1 MPSKR
6 NTKRLKFVGTHPK
19 LQTGMYYTVYEF
31 AEAAGVDYKR
41 LHNKMSRHPVMTD
54 ELLKPYV
61 PSPPLAVRVVE
72 DPLLIVTAFVFNVT
86 GSKTP
91 EEAVTP
97 TT

>member
-61 PSPPLAVRVVE
+61 PPPPLPRLEHKEEVMMDKWLRKQ
-72 DPLLIVTAFVFNVT
+72 LVTT
-86 GSKTP
+86 R
-91 EEAVTP
+91 
-97 TT
+97 

>member
-6 NTKRLKFVGTHPK
+6 TTKRLKFVGTHPK
-19 LQTGMYYTVYEF
+19 LQTGRYYTVYEF

-61 PSPPLAVRVVE
+61 PPPPLPRLE
-72 DPLLIVTAFVFNVT
+72 H
-86 GSKTP
+86 K
-91 EEAVTP
+91 EEVMMDRWLRKQLVP
-97 TT
+97 TR

>member
-61 PSPPLAVRVVE
+61 PPPPLPRLE
-72 DPLLIVTAFVFNVT
+72 H
-86 GSKTP
+86 K
-91 EEAVTP
+91 EEVMMDRWLRKQLVP
-97 TT
+97 TR